1 MIAAGHAVS
10 HFGTAGVGASAG
22 CRGSGDDP
30 VYNRAMPRPLFR
42 PALHRS
48 LSARLLVL
56 TIAFVL
62 LAEVLIYV
70 PSIARFRRV
79 YLDERIAAAHLATLS
94 LEVAPHGLLS
104 EDLEHELLDQA
115 GRAVGDAARADR
127 RADARQ
133 AAAGREGVDLRT
145 ATPELMIR
153 NAFDTLWHRGDRTIR
168 VIGPSPARPEVLVDI
183 SLSEQ
188 GMWNAMVG
196 YSWRILTLS
205 IVISVVTALL
215 VFAALQFMIVR
226 PLRRITDSVIAF
238 RSRPEDA
245 SVDLPLS
252 ARRDEIGLVQN
263 ELSSMQRA
271 LRTALA
277 QKTRLAA
284 LGTAV
289 SKINH
294 DLRNILAS
302 AMVVSDRLEQ
312 SQDPEVRHVTPRLLE
327 TLDRAARLCSDTLNF
342 SRAEASDPKKTR
354 FALAPLLDEVG
365 EAVLGPDPGLIRW
378 RNEVGA
384 DIRVLADR
392 DQLYRVLMNLGRNAV
407 EALSGTGGLIAITA
421 WPSAQETVI
430 EIADTGRGHP
440 EGGAGAS
447 VRGVL
452 GLGAAGRHRS
462 RPADRARDHA
472 RPRRRPRAR
481 AYRRGRHRVPPD
493 PAGPLRRCRIA
504 VGARR
509 SRRRCSRPGCW
520 PHRDG

>member
-1 MIAAGHAVS
+1 M
-10 HFGTAGVGASAG
+10 T
-22 CRGSGDDP
+22 RQ
-30 VYNRAMPRPLFR
+30 LFR
-42 PALHRS
+42 PTLHRS

-56 TIAFVL
+56 TFAFVL

-79 YLDERIAAAHLATLS
+79 YLEERIAAAHLATLS
-94 LEVAPHGLLS
+94 LEAAANDLISDDLEQELLS
-104 EDLEHELLDQA
+104 HAGVLSVTLREPAAELMLGQLPS
-115 GRAVGDAARADR
+115 V
-127 RADARQ
+127 
-133 AAAGREGVDLRT
+133 EKVYDLRT
-145 ATPELMIR
+145 SSPAALIGD
-153 NAFDTLWHRGDRTIR
+153 AFETLWRGGGRTIR
-168 VIGPSPARPEVLVDI
+168 VIGPSPARPAVLVDV

-245 SVDLPLS
+245 SVNLPPS
-252 ARRDEIGLVQN
+252 ERRDEIGLVQS

-284 LGTAV
+284 VGTAV

-327 TLDRAARLCSDTLNF
+327 ALDRAARLCSATLNF
-342 SRAEASDPKKTR
+342 SRAEASDPKKTH
-354 FALAPLLDEVG
+354 FQLAPLLDEVG
-365 EAVLGPDPGLIRW
+365 EAVLGPEPGPIRW

-392 DQLYRVLMNLGRNAV
+392 DQLYRVLMNLGRNAA

-421 WPSAQETVI
+421 WQSAEETVL
-430 EIADTGRGHP
+430 EIADTGRGIPKGAQAHLFEAFSGSARP
-440 EGGAGAS
+440 GGTG
-447 VRGVL
+447 L
-452 GLGAAGRHRS
+452 GLVIAREIMRAHGGDLMLAHTGADGTVFRLTL
-462 RPADRARDHA
+462 PAR
-472 RPRRRPRAR
+472 
-481 AYRRGRHRVPPD
+481 
-493 PAGPLRRCRIA
+493 
-504 VGARR
+504 
-509 SRRRCSRPGCW
+509 
-520 PHRDG
+520 

>member
-1 MIAAGHAVS
+1 
-10 HFGTAGVGASAG
+10 
-22 CRGSGDDP
+22 
-30 VYNRAMPRPLFR
+30 
-42 PALHRS
+42 
-48 LSARLLVL
+48 
-56 TIAFVL
+56 
-62 LAEVLIYV
+62 
-70 PSIARFRRV
+70 
-79 YLDERIAAAHLATLS
+79 
-94 LEVAPHGLLS
+94 
-104 EDLEHELLDQA
+104 
-115 GRAVGDAARADR
+115 
-127 RADARQ
+127 
-133 AAAGREGVDLRT
+133 
-145 ATPELMIR
+145 MIR
-153 NAFDTLWHRGDRTIR
+153 NAFDALWHRGDRTIR
-168 VIGPSPARPEVLVDI
+168 VIGPSPARPEVLVDV

-205 IVISVVTALL
+205 IVISVVAALL
-215 VFAALQFMIVR
+215 VFAALQSMIVR
-226 PLRRITDSVIAF
+226 PLRRITGSVIAF

-284 LGTAV
+284 VGTAV

-327 TLDRAARLCSDTLNF
+327 TLDRAARLCSATVNF
-342 SRAEASDPKKTR
+342 SRAEASDPNKTR

-421 WPSAQETVI
+421 WPSAQETVV
-430 EIADTGRGHP
+430 EIADTGRGIP
-440 EGGAGAS
+440 K
-447 VRGVL
+447 
-452 GLGAAGRHRS
+452 GRRRICSRRS
-462 RPADRARDHA
+462 RG
-472 RPRRRPRAR
+472 
-481 AYRRGRHRVPPD
+481 RRGRAARVWGCRLRARSCAPTVATSCWRI
-493 PAGPLRRCRIA
+493 PARTAP
-504 VGARR
+504 
-509 SRRRCSRPGCW
+509 CSA
-520 PHRDG
+520 